1 MTQFEDAVE
10 KLRAGILSG
19 QLAPGEKLGAE
30 ELAAEFGMSRTPV
43 REAFRTL
50 ASEGLVD
57 LSENRGA
64 RVREWS
70 DDELDS
76 LFETRESLEGMAV
89 RRAAQRITPAEC
101 DYLHE
106 LAVQIAE
113 LAEPGPRQDLA
124 EVQRLNGEF
133 HSGIIAIAGSSSLST
148 AMTGIVH
155 AAILGR
161 TQESY
166 DVEAQRRSSNHHLEI
181 VAALRLGD
189 GPWAE
194 STMRSHLLSARASLL
209 GPRRDISQPP
219 DEIPGS

>member
-10 KLRAGILSG
+10 KIRAGILSG
-19 QLAPGEKLGAE
+19 QLAPGYKLGAE

-70 DDELDS
+70 ADELDS

-89 RRAAQRITPAEC
+89 RRAAERITPAEV

-113 LAEPGPRQDLA
+113 LAEPGPKQDLA
-124 EVQRLNGEF
+124 EVQRLNGLF
-133 HSGIIAIAGSSSLST
+133 HTGIIAVAGSSSLST

-166 DVEAQRRSSNHHLEI
+166 DDEAQRRSSNHHLEI

-209 GPRRDISQPP
+209 GPRRDISLPV
-219 DEIPGS
+219 DEIPSD